1 VAANPELIFADQL
14 NHYIV
19 AYSQMIAFVA
29 TLSFELWFVFI
40 ARNDN
45 QTSLIRSKPFKN
57 KYLIGA
63 ILLSWFLLVGA
74 VFVPSTQAI
83 FTGFKLHYYS
93 IPVTDWAAIMIFTL
107 GFCIFAEIM
116 RYVFR
121 STVFKQMLG
130 KFGMGQLA

>member
-1 VAANPELIFADQL
+1 ML
-14 NHYIV
+14 
-19 AYSQMIAFVA
+19 AFVA

-45 QTSLIRSKPFKN
+45 QTSLIKSKPFKN

-74 VFVPSTQAI
+74 VYLPTTQAI
-83 FTGFKLHYYS
+83 FTGFKLHTYK
-93 IPVTDWAAIMIFTL
+93 ITLTDWGAIMAFTL
-107 GFCIFAEIM
+107 GFCLFAELM

-121 STVFKQMLG
+121 TRAFKNMVSR
-130 KFGMGQLA
+130 FGAADLA